1 MLYEKYKSE
10 CQCNVLQ
17 WDEMQTCNAQ
27 IRKTKR
33 ETNEVCHP
41 MDANIIVRPE
51 TNGSKNTPT
60 SEIFKRDDISPQK
73 MLQW

>member
-1 MLYEKYKSE
+1 
-10 CQCNVLQ
+10 
-17 WDEMQTCNAQ
+17 MQTCNSQ

-33 ETNEVCHP
+33 ETNEVCHV

-60 SEIFKRDDISPQK
+60 SKIFKRDDISPQK
-73 MLQW
+73 MLQ

>member
-1 MLYEKYKSE
+1 MLYENNKSE

-17 WDEMQTCNAQ
+17 WDEMKTCNGQ

-33 ETNEVCHP
+33 ETNAVCHP

-60 SEIFKRDDISPQK
+60 SKIFKRNDISP
-73 MLQW
+73 

>member
-1 MLYEKYKSE
+1 MIINIERLFITVE
-10 CQCNVLQ
+10 
-17 WDEMQTCNAQ
+17 EM
-27 IRKTKR
+27 IVPRKTKR
-33 ETNEVCHP
+33 ETNEVFHP
-41 MDANIIVRPE
+41 MDANIIVRPK